1 MKFGWIGW
9 LNVDTP
15 GCLRPYYSTEAINLA
30 RATEQPVTQGVLFT
44 FGGIPGPAAN
54 YQGNVHVVTGDRDWI
69 FCGLNCI
76 SGAPAGFDSIP
87 AAVTQLYPAA
97 GSFSTYVPQ
106 EVGHGINFHVQ
117 APQVYEEM
125 LSYLDRV
132 FY

>member
-1 MKFGWIGW
+1 
-9 LNVDTP
+9 
-15 GCLRPYYSTEAINLA
+15 LA

-117 APQVYEEM
+117 APQVYQEM